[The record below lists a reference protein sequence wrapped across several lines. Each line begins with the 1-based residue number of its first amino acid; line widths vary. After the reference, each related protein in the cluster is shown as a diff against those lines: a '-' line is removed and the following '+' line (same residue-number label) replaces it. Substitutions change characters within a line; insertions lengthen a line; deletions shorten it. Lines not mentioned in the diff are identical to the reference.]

1 MSIRQA
7 YLQWTFAADTT
18 NTVQTL
24 YFDVVTDESWDG
36 ANIITEHPV
45 ETGSDVA
52 DNIRVG
58 LRELQLTV
66 FCTNEP
72 FQGNTFTTPTAQT
85 LQVGPYA
92 IPGSELITPDTL
104 VAQEWA
110 NGIPFGPIATFF
122 AEAYPFPFSPDL
134 GLPDNPGIQQ
144 SVDLLAQPDNT
155 IDFVARMYELLEL
168 LRTTGT
174 LITVYGSKNGCK
186 NMAIESINMDRSSDT
201 GTGAEFI
208 IKLKEIRFVTTQ
220 TVAAPQPTIKAAVPK
235 VTKGPQN
242 PTDAPAPQTKSVLK
256 QFWTNT
262 MNQGGGS
269 PSAASLSSVGL
280 SSGDLQ

>member
-1 MSIRQA
+1 MTIRQA
-7 YLQWTFAADTT
+7 YLQFTLAADTT
-18 NTVQTL
+18 NTIQTL

-45 ETGSDVA
+45 ETGSNVA

-66 FCTNEP
+66 FSTNEP
-72 FQGNTFTTPTAQT
+72 FQGNTFTTPAAQQT
-85 LQVGPYA
+85 TIGPYA

-122 AEAYPFPFSPDL
+122 AEPYPFPFSPDL

-144 SVDLLAQPDNT
+144 SVNLLAQPDNT
-155 IDFVARMYELLEL
+155 IDYVARMYELLEL

-186 NMAIESINMDRSSDT
+186 NMAIESVNMDRSSDT

-220 TVAAPQPTIKAAVPK
+220 TVAAPQPTIKAAVPP
-235 VTKGPQN
+235 VSKGQQN
-242 PTDAPAPQTKSVLK
+242 GTDAPPPVAKSVAAS
-256 QFWTNT
+256 FADSTAA
-262 MNQGGGS
+262 QGGGVN
-269 PSAASLSSVGL
+269 AALNALGGVNP
-280 SSGDLQ
+280 